1 MTELHQNK
9 NGVLYIIIC
18 AAPLAQ
24 QMQDFIVLA
33 RAAQWEV
40 CAIATPQATK
50 FIDEPLLTK
59 LTGYPVRSDY
69 KLLGTADIL
78 PKADSM
84 LVVPA
89 TFNTINKWVLG
100 IGDTLALSILCESLG
115 RHIPILAV
123 PYLKN
128 ELAYH
133 PAFSRSITTLREWG
147 VRVLYEPEKYP
158 PSNKVPWNVILDE
171 LHQFQKH

>member
-1 MTELHQNK
+1 
-9 NGVLYIIIC
+9 
-18 AAPLAQ
+18 
-24 QMQDFIVLA
+24 
-33 RAAQWEV
+33 
-40 CAIATPQATK
+40 
-50 FIDEPLLTK
+50 
-59 LTGYPVRSDY
+59 
-69 KLLGTADIL
+69 
-78 PKADSM
+78 

-115 RHIPILAV
+115 RHIPIVAV

>member
-1 MTELHQNK
+1 MTELPQNK

-133 PAFSRSITTLREWG
+133 PAFSRSITTLR
-147 VRVLYEPEKYP
+147 
-158 PSNKVPWNVILDE
+158 
-171 LHQFQKH
+171 